1 MSIKEKIKASI
12 FISSYLDTLGSFDG
26 RWEFNFGKTINTN
39 LQSSSVNF
47 EILHHFFSLGGF
59 SNIDISKWKS
69 SDDTIM
75 MIATGLGTL
84 KGGKEEDYID
94 EYLKIVDKLKEEKR
108 FPGNTTMDSLEFIR
122 TNRTIDKL
130 KYDTSMGGNGASMRT
145 GIIGIINHK
154 ESDVDLI
161 ISQSITASR
170 VTHNYSIG
178 FLGGLVASLFANFG
192 MRGIHFLDWFDE
204 LFKLE
209 KKIDEFMKNT
219 NINNRYIEDKIY
231 FFNKLKEYK
240 EKKIDKYL
248 LNPLDFQ
255 IFSERVS
262 SLKSYNNY
270 GSNNEM
276 SRFGASGL
284 SSVIVAYDAI
294 LMSHRSTKYP
304 FEKNKLDVSLDSFI
318 FYSTL
323 HFGDNDTTGA
333 IAGIFYGSIY
343 GSTNFDTSKFKQL
356 EFFDEIN
363 KLINFIEK
371 SLD

>member
-1 MSIKEKIKASI
+1 MSIKEKITASI
-12 FISSYLDTLGSFDG
+12 FLSSYLDTLGSFNG
-26 RWEFNFGKTINTN
+26 RWEFNFGKSINNN
-39 LQSSSVNF
+39 LQSSSVNL
-47 EILHHFFSLGGF
+47 EIIHNFFSLGGF

-75 MIATGLGTL
+75 MIATGLATIA
-84 KGGKEEDYID
+84 GGKEENYIE
-94 EYLKIVDKLKEEKR
+94 EYLKIVDKLKEDKR
-108 FPGNTTMDSLEFIR
+108 FPGLTTMDSLEFIR
-122 TNRTIDKL
+122 TNRSINKL
-130 KYDTSMGGNGASMRT
+130 KYDPTMGGNGASMRT

-154 ESDVDLI
+154 ESDIETI

-209 KKIDEFMKNT
+209 KKIDVFMKNT
-219 NINNRYIEDKIY
+219 NINSKYIEDKIY

-240 EKKIDKYL
+240 EKKIDRYL
-248 LNPLDFQ
+248 LNPLDFEM
-255 IFSERVS
+255 FNDRVE
-262 SLKSYNNY
+262 SLKLYNNY
-270 GSNNEM
+270 GSDNM
-276 SRFGASGL
+276 MHRFGGSGL
-284 SSVIVAYDAI
+284 SSIIIAYDAI
-294 LMSHRSTKYP
+294 LMSHRSKEYP

-343 GSTNFDTSKFKQL
+343 GSMHFDLSKFKQL
-356 EFFDEIN
+356 EFHDEIK
-363 KLINFIEK
+363 KLINLI
-371 SLD
+371 D